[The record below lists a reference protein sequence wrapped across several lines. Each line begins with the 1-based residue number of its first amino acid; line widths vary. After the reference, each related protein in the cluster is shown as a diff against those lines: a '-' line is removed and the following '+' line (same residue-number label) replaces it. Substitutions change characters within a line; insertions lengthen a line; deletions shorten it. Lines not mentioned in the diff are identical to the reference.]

1 MKMICSIV
9 EMTVFRRPTTLL
21 VSFSCRAKLARSLQV

>member
-21 VSFSCRAKLARSLQV
+21 VSFNCRAKLARSLQV